1 MVLENVDI
9 VGFLSW
15 FENIGG
21 FDIIL
26 PFLLVFAITFAILDK
41 IKLFG
46 DKRNINAII
55 AIILAFFLILQQDL
69 VFLLQ
74 GVLPRV
80 SMLMVTL
87 IMVLLIAGTFGF
99 SEFGEGWKSLSVI
112 VAIIGVIWAIGASSN
127 WDIPA
132 FDLLTDQD
140 IAILLILGVFVLV
153 IWFVV
158 KEPSTPGQGGFVKG
172 FKDFNNF
179 FGLGSKKP

>member
-1 MVLENVDI
+1 MVLEDI
-9 VGFLSW
+9 DIAGFLSW

-46 DKRNINAII
+46 EKKNINTII
-55 AIILAFFLILQQDL
+55 AIILAFFLILQQDF

-87 IMVLLIAGTFGF
+87 IMILLVAGTFGF

-112 VAIIGVIWAIGASSN
+112 VAIVGVIWAIGASSN

-158 KEPSTPGQGGFVKG
+158 KEPSKTGEGGIIKG
-172 FKDFNNF
+172 LRDFNNF
-179 FGLGSKKP
+179 FGLSKKP